1 MVGLGSL
8 SGGGVLIAGG
18 GAGCT
23 DCFQDDAG
31 FVGAG
36 VLAIFGISQISI
48 FTPTLQA
55 TLHPVARELA
65 PAGLRSSPK
74 NSKYG

>member
-1 MVGLGSL
+1 MAGLGSL

-31 FVGAG
+31 FVGM
-36 VLAIFGISQISI
+36 S
-48 FTPTLQA
+48 LQLVVSPQSLIL
-55 TLHPVARELA
+55 TSRF
-65 PAGLRSSPK
+65 RSNAVK
-74 NSKYG
+74 

>member
-18 GAGCT
+18 GVGCT

-31 FVGAG
+31 FVGG
-36 VLAIFGISQISI
+36 RVLAILGISQISI
-48 FTPTLQA
+48 LTPQLQA
-55 TLHPVARELA
+55 THHPVEKELA
-65 PAGLRSSPK
+65 PAWLRSSPK

>member
-18 GAGCT
+18 GVGCT
-23 DCFQDDAG
+23 DCFQNDAES
-31 FVGAG
+31 VGASL
-36 VLAIFGISQISI
+36 LAILGINHISTL
-48 FTPTLQA
+48 TPPLEA
-55 TLHPVARELA
+55 THHPVARELA

>member
-23 DCFQDDAG
+23 DCFRDDSES
-31 FVGAG
+31 VG
-36 VLAIFGISQISI
+36 VSLLAIDGINQISMH
-48 FTPTLQA
+48 TPPLQA
-55 TLHPVARELA
+55 THHLVARELA
-65 PAGLRSSPK
+65 PAGVRSRPK